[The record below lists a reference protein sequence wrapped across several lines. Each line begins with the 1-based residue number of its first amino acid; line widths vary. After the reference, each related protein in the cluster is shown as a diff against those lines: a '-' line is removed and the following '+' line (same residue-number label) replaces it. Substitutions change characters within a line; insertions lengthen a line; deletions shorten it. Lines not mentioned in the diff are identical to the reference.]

1 MKRFPYPL
9 TAFFAAL
16 LAVCFLSSLFPT
28 ESLGAFRSKKKSA
41 YSRKYSTTYAKKH
54 YSRYAKKRYSRYS
67 YHRFHT
73 KYRHKVKKKRY
84 SARKYKHKRRVHRA
98 SNTTAGRLQALA
110 YLQSSR
116 ELSSLALLEYKP
128 DPNLQQF
135 LDNDSEEW
143 GDGHFFS
150 DGDPED
156 EAEEVDDAHFTADV
170 KSFQKLWLSYMK
182 ANVDSTEEETFA
194 EHLVAGSVEPRT
206 VINHILQWIGT
217 PYYYG
222 GTQRSGI
229 DCSAF
234 TQAVYRA
241 SARVELPRTAAMQST
256 VGDYVRRKEDL
267 RFGDLIFFNTRSA
280 VYVSHVGIYLGDNL
294 FAHASS
300 RYGVTV
306 SSLQADYYKTRY
318 LGAKRLRPEDLQVLA
333 ASLKYSSLLDT
344 KADNRR
350 STKVGTVE

>member
-1 MKRFPYPL
+1 MNRYSYSL

-16 LAVCFLSSLFPT
+16 LTICFLGSLFPT
-28 ESLGAFRSKKKSA
+28 ESLGASRSKKKSA
-41 YSRKYSTTYAKKH
+41 YSRKYSKT
-54 YSRYAKKRYSRYS
+54 SFKKRYSRYS
-67 YHRFHT
+67 YHRSHA
-73 KYRHKVKKKRY
+73 KYRGKTKKKRY
-84 SARKYKHKRRVHRA
+84 AARKHKRRVHRA

-143 GDGHFFS
+143 GDGHFFG
-150 DGDPED
+150 DGDPEN
-156 EAEEVDDAHFTADV
+156 ETEEIDDAHFTADV

-182 ANVDSTEEETFA
+182 ANVDSAEEETFS

-206 VINHILQWIGT
+206 VINQILHWIGT

-234 TQAVYRA
+234 TQAVYRT
-241 SARVELPRTAAMQST
+241 SVRVELPRTAAMQST

-350 STKVGTVE
+350 SAKVGVVE